1 MAYTRRQELVCT
13 EAQMNAKPNV
23 ILRANEVI
31 YITMNDGTTRQKMGD
46 GTTPIID
53 LPFTKVFDGNV
64 AQTLGD
70 NPADAISQKVVTD
83 EFKAVHNDIKNQ
95 SIKQTFSGAS
105 NYYVTPCN
113 GNDIE
118 IFDFD
123 ATKETSYEVVA
134 CGVNVWR
141 YGDILSTPTSIASYA
156 NNIFALMNPDTPYV
170 LHWDFVSDGTE
181 NAYSN
186 KIIVYYGNG
195 GLTIENGKWFS
206 ITQEMKDTFQT
217 AYAYFNDGAT
227 EGRYSNI
234 QLQVGYAYTQY
245 EEYRQNSVIV
255 DINTPRPIKLKSFF
269 GVTNII
275 SPYSISAEVQLD
287 PKLYVEYKINE
298 AHTKNLTG
306 YGLPVLNLFGDIS
319 EMTKDN
325 AVPLTYVY
333 GDKSGACEVKWQ
345 GTSSIGYPKK
355 NYTIKFDFPFEAAE
369 GWGVQKKYCLKA
381 NYIDFS
387 HSRNIVSAKLWGDVV
402 KARRSTKNLFVPNY
416 SAFVNGV
423 QSVNGLTLTANA
435 DGSVTVTGTA
445 TAWSHITLQ
454 ENLYAGATSTA
465 TNGSNADNYNDECVF
480 SVFNENG
487 VFPSGLEWF
496 GYDPNTHMAFI
507 RVEQGNTINDTL
519 YFQIEKGTIAT
530 SWEAPFSAYT
540 RTLRTLPNGGGIDGF
555 PVIMFINGAY
565 QGIYTFNI
573 PKDGWMF
580 GMGSASYE
588 GIVCAEADWNGSLLK
603 AEVLCDGSDF
613 SIEYATDENN
623 TTWIPASLNT
633 LIKALNNS
641 NGADLD
647 TTIAQY
653 LDWDSA
659 IDYLASS
666 LLFNNFDGVAKNYLL
681 ATFDGVK
688 WLFSAYDMD
697 STFGLWWTGREFMNA
712 STHPSAVIS
721 SFRQHKVFDMICNYK
736 KEQFKARY
744 KTLRD
749 GVLSEDAVATRFA
762 NFVTQ
767 IPKGLF
773 DYEVEVWT
781 GIPSTS
787 TNNLSQI
794 VDFYRRRCEYVDKV
808 IDEL

>member
-1 MAYTRRQELVCT
+1 MSLNEKAKSDVLKGKVANPDVIHGKSAYEIAVMHGFDGT
-13 EAQMNAKPNV
+13 EEEWLESLTEQTKKNAE
-23 ILRANEVI
+23 EVI
-31 YITMNDGTTRQKMGD
+31 AEADKQIDNIKVAEQEAVSHIESMAEDALDIVQTTGYGETVVM
-46 GTTPIID
+46 
-53 LPFTKVFDGNV
+53 
-64 AQTLGD
+64 
-70 NPADAISQKVVTD
+70 SQKAVTD
-83 EFKAVHNDIKNQ
+83 ELSAMQIREEFV
-95 SIKQTFSGAS
+95 GS
-105 NYYVTPCN
+105 NHYIAPCN

-118 IFDFD
+118 IFDFN
-123 ATKETSYEVVA
+123 TETETSYEVVA

-141 YGDILSTPTSIASYA
+141 YGDLELNPATGAAYA
-156 NNIFALMNPDTPYV
+156 ENMFALMKPDTPYV
-170 LHWDFVSDGTE
+170 MHWDFISDGTE
-181 NAYSN
+181 GTYSN
-186 KIIVYYGNG
+186 KILVYYGSTAM
-195 GLTIENGKWFS
+195 LIENGKWFT
-206 ITQEMKDTFQT
+206 ITQEQKDTFLA

-227 EGRYSNI
+227 EGRFANV
-234 QLQVGYAYTQY
+234 QLQVGYAFTQF
-245 EEYRQNSVIV
+245 EEYRQKSVIV

-269 GVTNII
+269 GVTNIV
-275 SPYSISAEVQLD
+275 SPYSITAEAQLD
-287 PKLYVEYKINE
+287 TRLFVESKISE
-298 AHTKNLTG
+298 AHTKNLAS
-306 YGLPVLNLFGDIS
+306 YGLPVLNLFGDVS

-333 GDKSGACEVKWQ
+333 GNRSGVCTVKWQ
-345 GTSSIGYPKK
+345 GTSSVGYPKK
-355 NYTIKFDFPFEAAE
+355 NYTVNFDIPFEAAE
-369 GWGVQKKYCLKA
+369 GWGIQKKYCLKA

-402 KARRSTKNLFVPNY
+402 KSRA
-416 SAFVNGV
+416 
-423 QSVNGLTLTANA
+423 TANER
-435 DGSVTVTGTA
+435 
-445 TAWSHITLQ
+445 L
-454 ENLYAGATSTA
+454 
-465 TNGSNADNYNDECVF
+465 NA
-480 SVFNENG
+480 
-487 VFPSGLEWF
+487 L
-496 GYDPNTHMAFI
+496 A
-507 RVEQGNTINDTL
+507 
-519 YFQIEKGTIAT
+519 
-530 SWEAPFSAYT
+530 
-540 RTLRTLPNGGGIDGF
+540 NGGGVDGF
-555 PVIMFINGAY
+555 PIIVYVNGAY

-580 GMGSASYE
+580 GMGSGSYE

-603 AEVLCDGSDF
+603 AEVLCDGNDF

-623 TTWIPASLNT
+623 TAWIPESLNR
-633 LIKALNNS
+633 LIRALNNS
-641 NGADLD
+641 NGTDLD

-697 STFGLWWTGREFMNA
+697 STFGLWWTGREFMSA